1 MNKYEAMAV
10 EILEKAA
17 DTDGLAEE
25 MELDLFEAGLLDS
38 LSVISIII
46 MIEEKIGKV
55 LVPTDFVQKDISTVR
70 EFARFLM
77 EKDAQ

>member
-1 MNKYEAMAV
+1 MNKYETMAV

-25 MELDLFEAGLLDS
+25 MELDLFDAGLLDS

-46 MIEEKIGKV
+46 MIEEKIGKA

>member
-1 MNKYEAMAV
+1 MDKYEAMAV

-25 MELDLFEAGLLDS
+25 MDLDLFDAGLLDS
-38 LSVISIII
+38 LAVISIII

-55 LVPTDFVQKDISTVR
+55 LVPTDFVQSDIATVNGFA
-70 EFARFLM
+70 EFLKK
-77 EKDAQ
+77 KDA

>member
-1 MNKYEAMAV
+1 MNKYETMAV

-17 DTDGLAEE
+17 DTDGLEEE
-25 MELDLFEAGLLDS
+25 MELDLFDAGLLDS